1 MSKKKIFYVIVPLFI
16 FCLFLFPALTKADV
30 LIKKTRHT
38 DAATIMGQSQPAKDE
53 QGLTWIAKDKMRN
66 DMGEESIII
75 RFDINK
81 IYAIDNSEKTYSEID
96 LPIDMEKTLSPEAKT
111 MMQMMTVTAT
121 LTETKETQ
129 QIRGWNCKKYL
140 VNISASMMGMNMPI
154 TIEMWNTKDIELD
167 YNLYNKFFSQVM
179 LLNPMFKDAM
189 AELEKMEGITVLQK
203 FSMTMMGAEQKFQ
216 EEVISVEKKDA
227 PAGTYEL
234 PQGYTKKAYN
244 PYAQKK

>member
-1 MSKKKIFYVIVPLFI
+1 
-16 FCLFLFPALTKADV
+16 
-30 LIKKTRHT
+30 
-38 DAATIMGQSQPAKDE
+38 
-53 QGLTWIAKDKMRN
+53 
-66 DMGEESIII
+66 
-75 RFDINK
+75 
-81 IYAIDNSEKTYSEID
+81 
-96 LPIDMEKTLSPEAKT
+96 
-111 MMQMMTVTAT
+111 
-121 LTETKETQ
+121 
-129 QIRGWNCKKYL
+129 
-140 VNISASMMGMNMPI
+140 
-154 TIEMWNTKDIELD
+154 
-167 YNLYNKFFSQVM
+167 M